1 MGSFPPSRMRLSS
14 SLPSSMMVRS
24 AEKLVSN
31 TLSKPSIRRAVTILP
46 VTTAPASMPN
56 SSPRPTRTEGAT
68 WTMTCLEESWMAAV
82 TSLV

>member
-1 MGSFPPSRMRLSS
+1 MGSLPPFLMRSSS

-31 TLSKPSIRRAVTILP
+31 TFSKPSIFRAVTILP
-46 VTTAPASMPN
+46 VTMAPLSRPN
-56 SSPRPTRTEGAT
+56 SSPRATRTEGAT
-68 WTMTCLEESWMAAV
+68 CTITCLEGSWMAAD